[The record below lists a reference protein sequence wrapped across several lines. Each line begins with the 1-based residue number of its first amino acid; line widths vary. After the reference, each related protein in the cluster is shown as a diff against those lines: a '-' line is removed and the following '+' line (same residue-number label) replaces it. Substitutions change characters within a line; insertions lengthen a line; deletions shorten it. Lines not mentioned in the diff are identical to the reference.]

1 MPYGII
7 KKHRLCRHEAFAL
20 RAKIPGLRRDCKGS
34 DEMAERLII
43 FDCFGVIFEEVAP
56 TFLKKH
62 LAEEKALIIKE
73 ELFVPADLGEI
84 TYDELLTNMAKA
96 LEVDKEGMVE
106 EWNSM
111 FILRESILPI
121 IKALGERHD
130 VVLLS
135 NAPFGVVEEQFEKH
149 GLTPLFKRMFIS
161 CNLGLA
167 KPDREIYLHCVREM
181 GKAYDEV
188 YMIDDN
194 WSNLEHLPEIG
205 IVPIHYKKDDS
216 VLEALM

>member
-1 MPYGII
+1 
-7 KKHRLCRHEAFAL
+7 
-20 RAKIPGLRRDCKGS
+20 
-34 DEMAERLII
+34 MAEKLII

-56 TFLKKH
+56 TFLKKF
-62 LAEEKALIIKE
+62 LAEDKALVIKE
-73 ELFVPADLGEI
+73 ELFVPADLGKI
-84 TYDELLTNMAKA
+84 TYDELLTNMARV
-96 LEVDKEGMVE
+96 LEVDKEKMIE

-111 FILRESILPI
+111 FILRESILPY

-135 NAPFGVVEEQFEKH
+135 NAPLGVVEGAFEKH
-149 GLTPLFKRMFIS
+149 GLTPLFRRMFIS

-167 KPDREIYLHCVREM
+167 KPDKAIYEHCVREM
-181 GKAYDEV
+181 GKSYGEI

-205 IVPIHYKKDDS
+205 ITPIHYRKDDS
-216 VLEALM
+216 VFDHLI